1 MLETG
6 SKNMPEPKTNGVS
19 LSPVSSTHRF
29 FCTHSPM
36 DQKCHSVTLITTY
49 GRHWYST
56 YIRLTTKKYVCTV
69 KNLKTV
75 AWKYKYIQRK
85 TAHWNGLMNIYRWSG
100 NWPRCSLLGQLKLQF
115 LMYRWLQFLIDGW
128 LQFLGLSRQSQ
139 TLWTESSECWLTLW
153 ELEFYPSIF
162 EVVLP

>member
-1 MLETG
+1 MALVWVRCRRHTDFFAPTHPWI
-6 SKNMPEPKTNGVS
+6 KMS
-19 LSPVSSTHRF
+19 LSNFDHKFRTALV
-29 FCTHSPM
+29 
-36 DQKCHSVTLITTY
+36 QYIL
-49 GRHWYST
+49 
-56 YIRLTTKKYVCTV
+56 YIRLTTKKYVCTI

-153 ELEFYPSIF
+153 ELEFYSSIF
-162 EVVLP
+162 EVILP